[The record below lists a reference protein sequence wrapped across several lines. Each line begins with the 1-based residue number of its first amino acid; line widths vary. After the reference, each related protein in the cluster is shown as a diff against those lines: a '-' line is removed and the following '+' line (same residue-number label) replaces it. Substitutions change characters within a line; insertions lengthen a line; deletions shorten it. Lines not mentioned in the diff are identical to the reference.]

1 MMPKSQKAAL
11 LAGATGLVGEHL
23 LKLIIDDNAYD
34 KVIVLSRKPLEISD
48 DKLEVVMIDF
58 DSLAQVELSSNI
70 DEVFC
75 CLGTTIKK
83 AKTRDLF
90 EKVDYEYCL
99 ELAKLGLKYKAG
111 SFQLIS
117 AMGADEKSSF
127 YYNKIK
133 GKVEKAI
140 SELGYD
146 KYSIIRPSLLMG
158 QRSEERVGEDSAK
171 FAMKAIGWLLIGKLK
186 KYRGIE
192 GEVVAKAMHKIAS
205 EGSMGESVYESDI
218 LMEKGEE
225 K

>member
-1 MMPKSQKAAL
+1 MPKSQKAAL